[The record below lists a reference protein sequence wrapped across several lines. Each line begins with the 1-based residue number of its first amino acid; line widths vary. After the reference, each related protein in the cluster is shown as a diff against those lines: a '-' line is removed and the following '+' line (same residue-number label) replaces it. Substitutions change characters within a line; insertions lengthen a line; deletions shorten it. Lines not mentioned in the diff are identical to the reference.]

1 MRQKLIIYT
10 TTAIIAICIAT
21 AAVYGMA
28 KMGFLDKDKFT
39 EHVECT
45 VVGSGEQAAIGD
57 VFIFNIDGLKSVK
70 VQKSQCFN
78 MEDVKQ
84 GDTFKAVEV
93 NDENDVLQWIVKVTY

>member
-57 VFIFNIDGLKSVK
+57 IFIFNIDGLKSVK

-93 NDENDVLQWIVKVTY
+93 YDRE

>member
-57 VFIFNIDGLKSVK
+57 VFIFNID
-70 VQKSQCFN
+70 
-78 MEDVKQ
+78 DVKQ

-93 NDENDVLQWIVKVTY
+93 YDENDVLQCIVKVTY